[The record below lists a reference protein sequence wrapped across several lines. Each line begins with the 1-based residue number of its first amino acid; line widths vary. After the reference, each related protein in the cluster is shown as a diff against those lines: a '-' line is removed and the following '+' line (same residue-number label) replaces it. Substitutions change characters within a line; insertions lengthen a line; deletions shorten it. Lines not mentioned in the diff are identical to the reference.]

1 MVAVV
6 SVDEDLIV
14 VRLVRDFLGHASIL
28 ALPGR
33 PELPDCAARIGMIWN
48 ARRLANAV
56 ACRLGRQ
63 AGRGRDCNVGSPV
76 VVASRRGQACSPDS
90 FVATTRRRTA
100 RGVRDRP
107 RCGRCPRQ

>member
-33 PELPDCAARIGMIWN
+33 PDLPDGAARIGMI
-48 ARRLANAV
+48 
-56 ACRLGRQ
+56 
-63 AGRGRDCNVGSPV
+63 
-76 VVASRRGQACSPDS
+76 
-90 FVATTRRRTA
+90 
-100 RGVRDRP
+100 
-107 RCGRCPRQ
+107 

>member
-33 PELPDCAARIGMIWN
+33 PDLPDCAARIGMICTRGDSPTRSH
-48 ARRLANAV
+48 AVSAGKLIAV
-56 ACRLGRQ
+56 AT
-63 AGRGRDCNVGSPV
+63 ATSAP
-76 VVASRRGQACSPDS
+76 ACGCIEAWPSLL
-90 FVATTRRRTA
+90 A
-100 RGVRDRP
+100 
-107 RCGRCPRQ
+107 